1 MIDPVHPLPLLA
13 LAVGFLGLVAAL
25 AFHRMVQPASPGG
38 ARIQEFAAEIGHGA
52 MTFLRGQYTW
62 LAVLAAVIAGLI
74 TLLLPW
80 EPWTPAAYLFGVV
93 VTAVASHAGVRIA
106 TGANGRTA
114 EAARVGGAQA
124 GLRIAF
130 RAAASV
136 GFAVSGCGLLLV
148 AIAFFVLSQW
158 WGAEAWPH
166 ALVAVCLG
174 ASTTSLFARVGGG
187 IFTKAAD
194 VGADLVGKVE
204 EGLPEDDPRNPAVIA
219 DHVGDNVGAVAAVG
233 TDLLESYIGS
243 LVAPVALA
251 AIVFASRSY
260 LIPAMMLPLGVGIAG
275 IVSALAAT
283 SLVRFRGDNFVAAL
297 RRGSLVATVIAAPA
311 TFGVVW
317 WLMAGIDGVANPV
330 GLWLAVVVGLTIGLA
345 VGQITAWFTSDNY
358 RAVKE
363 VARQSQTGAATV
375 IISGMAEGIRSAAYS
390 VLAVATGVLL
400 AFVAG
405 DWALGSGGGIYGV
418 TLAAIG
424 LLSTLGM
431 TVALSAYA
439 PIADNAAGIVEM
451 AGFHDEAHHATDIL
465 DAVGNATG
473 AVARGFTIVSAAV
486 TTLAVLAAFT
496 RVVGINSI
504 DLTSPVTAVGLIL
517 GTIVPFLFTSL
528 TLNAVGRAA
537 SRMIDEVRRQFREIP
552 GLRAGAETAAPDYG
566 ACVQIATAGSLREM
580 VLPGTLAVAAP
591 LVIGFIDVEALAGF
605 LAGSMICGFLLATFM
620 VNAGGAWDSAKR
632 LIEAGAFGG
641 RGSQAHEAVVVGD
654 GVGDSFKDTSGP
666 ALNVLVKLMTIV
678 ALVFSPAF
686 VG

>member
-13 LAVGFLGLVAAL
+13 AVVGFLGLVSAL
-25 AFHRMVQPASPGG
+25 VFHRMVQRASPGN
-38 ARIQEFAAEIGHGA
+38 ARIQEFAEEIGQGA
-52 MTFLRGQYTW
+52 MTFLRRQYIW
-62 LAVLAAVIAGLI
+62 VAVLAAVMAGLI

-80 EPWTPAAYLFGVV
+80 EPWGPAAYLFGVI
-93 VTAVASHAGVRIA
+93 VTAVASHAGIRIA

-124 GLRIAF
+124 GLRLAF
-130 RAAASV
+130 RSAVSV
-136 GFAVSGCGLLLV
+136 GFAVSGCGLLGV
-148 AIAFFVLSQW
+148 AIAFIFLSQW
-158 WGAEAWPH
+158 WGTEAWTH

-174 ASTTSLFARVGGG
+174 ASTTSLFARIGGG

-233 TDLLESYIGS
+233 TDLLESYLGS

-251 AIVFASRSY
+251 AVVFAGRSY
-260 LIPAMMLPLGVGIAG
+260 LVPAMVLPLGVGIVG
-275 IVSALAAT
+275 IVAALAAT
-283 SLVRFRGDNFVAAL
+283 FLVRFRGDSFAPAL
-297 RRGSLVATVIAAPA
+297 RRGSLFAAGIAALA
-311 TFGVVW
+311 TLGLIW
-317 WLMAGIDGVANPV
+317 WLMAGVADVTNPL
-330 GLWLAVVVGLTIGLA
+330 GLWLAVVVGLAIGLV

-390 VLAVATGVLL
+390 VLAVSTGVVL

-405 DWALGSGGGIYGV
+405 NWALGSGGGIYGV

-451 AGFHDEAHHATDIL
+451 AGIHDEAHHATDIL
-465 DAVGNATG
+465 DGVGNATG
-473 AVARGFTIVSAAV
+473 AIARGYTIVSAAV
-486 TTLAVLAAFT
+486 TTLAVLATFT
-496 RVVGINSI
+496 RVVGLDSI

-537 SRMIDEVRRQFREIP
+537 SRMIDEVRRQFRESP
-552 GLRAGAETAAPDYG
+552 GWRDGVETAAPDYG
-566 ACVQIATAGSLREM
+566 VCVEIATAGSLREM
-580 VLPGTLAVAAP
+580 VLPGSLAVAAP
-591 LVIGFIDVEALAGF
+591 LIIGFIDVEALAGF
-605 LAGSMICGFLLATFM
+605 LAGSLACGFLLATFM

-666 ALNVLVKLMTIV
+666 ALNVLVKVMTIV
-678 ALVFSPAF
+678 ALVFSTAF